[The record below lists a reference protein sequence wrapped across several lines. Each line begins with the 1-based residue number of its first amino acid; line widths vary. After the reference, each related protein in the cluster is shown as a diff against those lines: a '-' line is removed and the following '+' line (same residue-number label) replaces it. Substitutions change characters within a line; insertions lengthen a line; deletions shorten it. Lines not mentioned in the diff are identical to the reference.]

1 MKAVVCATAGG
12 PEVLRLEEVSEPLPG
27 ANEVR
32 ILVHASA
39 LNRADLLQRRGLYP
53 APPGAS
59 EILGLECAGTV
70 EVLGDGAS
78 RFAAGARVMAL
89 LSGGGYAEKVTV
101 HEDVLMLVPDCL
113 SFEAAAAVPEAFLTA
128 SEALLIEGALHEG
141 DSVLINAAA
150 SGVGSAAVQIA
161 KLRGAR
167 VIASA
172 SQRKL
177 PLLRARGVDIALE
190 RDRPDYVE
198 AVMAATGGR
207 GVDVIVDF
215 VGGSALSRHQAC
227 LASRGRLVVV
237 GLLGGAA
244 APLDLGRLLMK
255 RQRILGLVM
264 RSRSLAEKA
273 EMVARFERE
282 LWPALATG
290 TLSPQLDQTFP
301 LAEVAQAH
309 SRMEQNQNSGKIVLR
324 VR

>member
-1 MKAVVCATAGG
+1 
-12 PEVLRLEEVSEPLPG
+12 
-27 ANEVR
+27 
-32 ILVHASA
+32 
-39 LNRADLLQRRGLYP
+39 
-53 APPGAS
+53 
-59 EILGLECAGTV
+59 
-70 EVLGDGAS
+70 
-78 RFAAGARVMAL
+78 MAL

-101 HEDVLMLVPDCL
+101 HEHVLMQVPDCL

-128 SEALLIEGALHEG
+128 SEALLTEGALHEG

-161 KLRGAR
+161 KLRGAS

-177 PLLRARGVDIALE
+177 PLLRALGVDIALE

-273 EMVARFERE
+273 GIVARFERE